1 MKVIVFL
8 IADGVLTGIM
18 LYVVILLPNILLI
31 IALPIQV
38 FLFYIIILWM
48 QKLMKGKIK
57 IFINLNHLYFVNYRT
72 YEET

>member
-31 IALPIQV
+31 ITLPIQV

-72 YEET
+72 

>member
-72 YEET
+72 

>member
-57 IFINLNHLYFVNYRT
+57 IFINLNHLYFFNYRT
-72 YEET
+72 